1 MEESRNNLL
10 TEKEKLVQ
18 GMGMLDYNIKK
29 LNDQIDWLKK
39 ENTGLQAEFLKME
52 ASHDHANKMYQQK
65 QLELEAFE
73 KS

>member
-29 LNDQIDWLKK
+29 LND
-39 ENTGLQAEFLKME
+39 
-52 ASHDHANKMYQQK
+52 
-65 QLELEAFE
+65 
-73 KS
+73 